1 MYENWGNRFRCFWI
15 GFCSNPP
22 RKFEVSLFEKNSK
35 LGGHSNTVT
44 IEQENK
50 KYSVETGFIV
60 LNDKNYP
67 IFTSLLKHLNIG
79 VNNSSM
85 SFSVSVD
92 KGLFEY
98 SSSYIGLLGQ
108 TKNII
113 DPKYWGML
121 RDINYFYTNAL
132 KDVKDCPDNE
142 TLGQFLKRF
151 NYSNKFIDY
160 HLVPMTASIWSCPTK
175 SILNFPIKS
184 LLVFFEN
191 HKLLNIYN
199 RPKWS
204 TVNKGSREYVKKIQS
219 LLKGNIYTNAKVNKI
234 SKSKEGIRVHYQ
246 DGIKTFDKVI
256 LACHADQSSEIL
268 IENFS
273 EEANLL
279 KDFKYQKNTSI
290 LHSDIN
296 FMPKRKSVWSSW
308 NYITETGNSGNLS
321 ITYWM
326 NELQGINSSKPI
338 LLSLNPKILP
348 NPDLIYG
355 QYSYSHPIL
364 DNNAINIQKK
374 LSSIQGKNNLWFC
387 GAWTGFGFHEDGV
400 KSAVEIA
407 NSHNIDLP
415 WFQSK
420 EVLHAAQ

>member
-1 MYENWGNRFRCFWI
+1 MKI
-15 GFCSNPP
+15 GVIGSGVSGLVSALTLQE
-22 RKFEVSLFEKNSK
+22 KFEVSLFEKNSK

-44 IEQENK
+44 IEQENN

-92 KGLFEY
+92 KGQFEY

-132 KDVKDCPDNE
+132 RDVKDCPDNE

-219 LLKGNIYTNAKVNKI
+219 LLKGKIYTNAKVNKI

-326 NELQGINSSKPI
+326 NELQGLNSPKPI

-407 NSHNIDLP
+407 NSHNIYLP

>member
-1 MYENWGNRFRCFWI
+1 MKI
-15 GFCSNPP
+15 GVIGSGVSGLVSALTLQE
-22 RKFEVSLFEKNSK
+22 KFEVSLFEKNSK

-44 IEQENK
+44 IEQENN

-92 KGLFEY
+92 KGQFEY

-160 HLVPMTASIWSCPTK
+160 HLVPMTASIWSCPTR

-219 LLKGNIYTNAKVNKI
+219 LLKGKIYTNAKVNKI

-407 NSHNIDLP
+407 NSHNIHLP

>member
-1 MYENWGNRFRCFWI
+1 MKI
-15 GFCSNPP
+15 GVIGSGVSGLVSALTLQE
-22 RKFEVSLFEKNSK
+22 KFEVSIFEKNSK

-92 KGLFEY
+92 KGQFEY

-132 KDVKDCPDNE
+132 KDVEDCPDNE

-204 TVNKGSREYVKKIQS
+204 TINKGSREYVKKIQS
-219 LLKGNIYTNAKVNKI
+219 LLKGKIYTNAKVNKI

-407 NSHNIDLP
+407 NSHNIYLP

>member
-1 MYENWGNRFRCFWI
+1 MKI
-15 GFCSNPP
+15 GVIGSGVSGLVSALALQE
-22 RKFEVSLFEKNSK
+22 KFEVSLFEKNSK

-92 KGLFEY
+92 KGQFEY

-219 LLKGNIYTNAKVNKI
+219 LLKGKIYTNAKVNKI

-326 NELQGINSSKPI
+326 NELQGINSPKPI

>member
-1 MYENWGNRFRCFWI
+1 MKI
-15 GFCSNPP
+15 GVIGSGVSGLVSALTLQE
-22 RKFEVSLFEKNSK
+22 KFEVSLFEKNSK

-44 IEQENK
+44 IEQDNN

-92 KGLFEY
+92 KGQFEY

-219 LLKGNIYTNAKVNKI
+219 LLKGKIYTNAKVNKI

-407 NSHNIDLP
+407 NSHNIHLP

>member
-1 MYENWGNRFRCFWI
+1 MKI
-15 GFCSNPP
+15 GVIGSGVAGLVSALTLQE
-22 RKFEVSLFEKNSK
+22 KFEVSLFEKNSK

-44 IEQENK
+44 IEQENN

-92 KGLFEY
+92 KGQFEY

-132 KDVKDCPDNE
+132 RDVKDCPDNE

-219 LLKGNIYTNAKVNKI
+219 LLKGKIYTNTKVNKI

-326 NELQGINSSKPI
+326 NELQGINSPKPI

>member
-1 MYENWGNRFRCFWI
+1 MKI
-15 GFCSNPP
+15 GVIGSGVSGLVSALTLQE
-22 RKFEVSLFEKNSK
+22 KFEVSLFEKNSK

-67 IFTSLLKHLNIG
+67 MFTSLLKHLNIG

-92 KGLFEY
+92 KGQFEY

-219 LLKGNIYTNAKVNKI
+219 LLKGKIYTNAKVNKI

>member
-1 MYENWGNRFRCFWI
+1 MKI
-15 GFCSNPP
+15 GVIGSGVSGLVSALTLQE
-22 RKFEVSLFEKNSK
+22 RFEVSLFEKNSK

-44 IEQENK
+44 IEQEDK

-92 KGLFEY
+92 KGQFEY

-204 TVNKGSREYVKKIQS
+204 TVNKGSREYVKKIKS
-219 LLKGNIYTNAKVNKI
+219 LLKGKIYTNAKVNKI

>member
-1 MYENWGNRFRCFWI
+1 MKI
-15 GFCSNPP
+15 GVIGSGVAGLVSALALQE
-22 RKFEVSLFEKNSK
+22 KFEVSLFEKNSK

-44 IEQENK
+44 IEQENNT
-50 KYSVETGFIV
+50 YSVETGFIV

-92 KGLFEY
+92 KGQFEY

-219 LLKGNIYTNAKVNKI
+219 LLKGKIYTNAKVNKI

>member
-1 MYENWGNRFRCFWI
+1 MKI
-15 GFCSNPP
+15 GVIGSGVSGLVSALTLQE
-22 RKFEVSLFEKNSK
+22 KFEVSLFEKNSK

-92 KGLFEY
+92 KGQFEY

-219 LLKGNIYTNAKVNKI
+219 LLKGKIYTNAKVNKI

-290 LHSDIN
+290 LHSDVN

-326 NELQGINSSKPI
+326 NELQGINSPKPI

>member
-1 MYENWGNRFRCFWI
+1 MKI
-15 GFCSNPP
+15 GVIGSGVSGLVSALTLQE
-22 RKFEVSLFEKNSK
+22 KFEVSLFEKNSK

-44 IEQENK
+44 IEQEDK

-92 KGLFEY
+92 KGQFEY

-219 LLKGNIYTNAKVNKI
+219 LLKGKIYTNAKVNKI

-326 NELQGINSSKPI
+326 NELQGINSPKPI

>member
-1 MYENWGNRFRCFWI
+1 MKI
-15 GFCSNPP
+15 GVIGSGVSGLVSALTLQE
-22 RKFEVSLFEKNSK
+22 RFEVSLFEKNSK

-44 IEQENK
+44 IQQENK

-92 KGLFEY
+92 KGVFEY

-219 LLKGNIYTNAKVNKI
+219 LLKGKIYTNAKVNKI

-326 NELQGINSSKPI
+326 NELQGINSPKPI

-407 NSHNIDLP
+407 NSHNIYLP

>member
-1 MYENWGNRFRCFWI
+1 MKI
-15 GFCSNPP
+15 GVIGSGVSGLVSALTLQE
-22 RKFEVSLFEKNSK
+22 RFEVSLFEKNSK

-44 IEQENK
+44 IQQENK

-92 KGLFEY
+92 KGQFEY

-108 TKNII
+108 TQNII

-132 KDVKDCPDNE
+132 RDVKDCPDNE

-219 LLKGNIYTNAKVNKI
+219 LLKGKIYTNAKVNKI

-407 NSHNIDLP
+407 NSHNIHLP

>member
-1 MYENWGNRFRCFWI
+1 MKI
-15 GFCSNPP
+15 GVIGSGVSGLVSALTLQE
-22 RKFEVSLFEKNSK
+22 KFEVSLFEKNSK

-92 KGLFEY
+92 KGQFEY

-132 KDVKDCPDNE
+132 RDVKDCPDNE

-219 LLKGNIYTNAKVNKI
+219 LLKGKIYTNAKVNKI

-326 NELQGINSSKPI
+326 NELQGINSPKPI

>member
-1 MYENWGNRFRCFWI
+1 MKI
-15 GFCSNPP
+15 GVIGSGVSGLVSALTLQE
-22 RKFEVSLFEKNSK
+22 KFEVSLFEKNSK

-44 IEQENK
+44 IEQENN

-92 KGLFEY
+92 KGQFEY

-132 KDVKDCPDNE
+132 RDVKDCPDNE

-204 TVNKGSREYVKKIQS
+204 TVNKGSREYVKKIKS
-219 LLKGNIYTNAKVNKI
+219 LLKGKIYTNAKVNKI

>member
-1 MYENWGNRFRCFWI
+1 MKI
-15 GFCSNPP
+15 GVIGSGVSGLVSALTLQE
-22 RKFEVSLFEKNSK
+22 KFEVSLFEKNSK

-92 KGLFEY
+92 KGQFEY

-204 TVNKGSREYVKKIQS
+204 TVNKGSREYVKKIKS
-219 LLKGNIYTNAKVNKI
+219 LLKGKIYTNAKVNKI

-326 NELQGINSSKPI
+326 NELQGINSSMPI

-407 NSHNIDLP
+407 NSHNIHLP

>member
-1 MYENWGNRFRCFWI
+1 MKI
-15 GFCSNPP
+15 GVIGSGVAGLVSALTLQE
-22 RKFEVSLFEKNSK
+22 KFEVSLFEKNSK

-44 IEQENK
+44 IEQESK

-79 VNNSSM
+79 VKNSSM

-92 KGLFEY
+92 KGQFEY

-142 TLGQFLKRF
+142 TLGQFLKKF

-219 LLKGNIYTNAKVNKI
+219 LLKGKIYTNAKVNKI

-326 NELQGINSSKPI
+326 NELQGINSPKPI

-364 DNNAINIQKK
+364 DNNAIKIQKK

-387 GAWTGFGFHEDGV
+387 GAWTGFGFHEDGG

>member
-1 MYENWGNRFRCFWI
+1 MKI
-15 GFCSNPP
+15 GVIGSGVAGLVSALTLQE
-22 RKFEVSLFEKNSK
+22 KFEVSLFEKNSK

-44 IEQENK
+44 IEQENN

-92 KGLFEY
+92 KGQFEY

-132 KDVKDCPDNE
+132 RDVKDCPDNE

-219 LLKGNIYTNAKVNKI
+219 LLKGEIYTNTKVNKI

-326 NELQGINSSKPI
+326 NELQGINSPKPI

-374 LSSIQGKNNLWFC
+374 LSSVQGKNNLWFC

>member
-1 MYENWGNRFRCFWI
+1 MKI
-15 GFCSNPP
+15 GVIVSGVSGLVSALTLQE
-22 RKFEVSLFEKNSK
+22 RFEVSLFEKNSK

-92 KGLFEY
+92 KGQFEY

-219 LLKGNIYTNAKVNKI
+219 LLKGKIYTNAKVNKI

-407 NSHNIDLP
+407 NSHNIHLP

>member
-1 MYENWGNRFRCFWI
+1 MKI
-15 GFCSNPP
+15 GVIGSGVSGLVSALTLQE
-22 RKFEVSLFEKNSK
+22 KFEVSLFEKNSK

-92 KGLFEY
+92 KGQFEY

-132 KDVKDCPDNE
+132 RDVKNCPDNE

-219 LLKGNIYTNAKVNKI
+219 LLKGKIYTNAKVNKI

>member
-1 MYENWGNRFRCFWI
+1 MKI
-15 GFCSNPP
+15 GVIGSGVAGLVSALTLQE
-22 RKFEVSLFEKNSK
+22 KFEVSLFEKNSK

-44 IEQENK
+44 IEQENN

-132 KDVKDCPDNE
+132 RDVKDCPDNE

-204 TVNKGSREYVKKIQS
+204 TVNKGSREYVKKIKS
-219 LLKGNIYTNAKVNKI
+219 LLKGEVYTNTKVNKI

-326 NELQGINSSKPI
+326 NELQGINSPKPI

-407 NSHNIDLP
+407 NSHNIHLP

>member
-1 MYENWGNRFRCFWI
+1 MKI
-15 GFCSNPP
+15 GVIGSGVSGLVSALTLQE
-22 RKFEVSLFEKNSK
+22 KFEVSLFEKNSK

-44 IEQENK
+44 IEQENN

-92 KGLFEY
+92 KGQFEY

-219 LLKGNIYTNAKVNKI
+219 LLKGKIYTNAKVNKI

-407 NSHNIDLP
+407 SSHNIDLP

>member
-1 MYENWGNRFRCFWI
+1 MKI
-15 GFCSNPP
+15 GVIGSGVSGLVSALTLQE
-22 RKFEVSLFEKNSK
+22 KFEVSLFEKNSK

-44 IEQENK
+44 IEQENN

-92 KGLFEY
+92 KGQFEY

-132 KDVKDCPDNE
+132 RDVKDCPDNE

-219 LLKGNIYTNAKVNKI
+219 LLKGKIYTNAKVNKI

-279 KDFKYQKNTSI
+279 KAFKYQKNTSI

-326 NELQGINSSKPI
+326 NELQGINSPKPI

-407 NSHNIDLP
+407 NSHNIHLP

>member
-1 MYENWGNRFRCFWI
+1 MKI
-15 GFCSNPP
+15 GVIGSGVSGLVSALTLQE
-22 RKFEVSLFEKNSK
+22 KFEVSLFEKNSK

-92 KGLFEY
+92 KGQFEY

-199 RPKWS
+199 SPKWS

-219 LLKGNIYTNAKVNKI
+219 LLKGKIYTNAKVNKI

-407 NSHNIDLP
+407 NSHNIHLP

>member
-1 MYENWGNRFRCFWI
+1 MKI
-15 GFCSNPP
+15 GVIGSGVSGLVSALTLQE
-22 RKFEVSLFEKNSK
+22 KFEVSLFEKNSK

-44 IEQENK
+44 IEQENN

-92 KGLFEY
+92 KGQFEY

-219 LLKGNIYTNAKVNKI
+219 LLKGKIYTNAKVNKI

-364 DNNAINIQKK
+364 DNNAIKIQKK

-420 EVLHAAQ
+420 EVLHASQ

>member
-1 MYENWGNRFRCFWI
+1 MKI
-15 GFCSNPP
+15 GVIGSGVSGLVSALTLQE
-22 RKFEVSLFEKNSK
+22 KFEVSLFEKNSK

-44 IEQENK
+44 IEQENN

-92 KGLFEY
+92 KGQFEY

-121 RDINYFYTNAL
+121 RDINYFYNNAL

-219 LLKGNIYTNAKVNKI
+219 LLKGKIYTNTKVNKI

-407 NSHNIDLP
+407 NSHDIDLP

>member
-1 MYENWGNRFRCFWI
+1 MKI
-15 GFCSNPP
+15 GVIGSGVAGLVSALTLQE
-22 RKFEVSLFEKNSK
+22 KFEVSLFEKNSK

-92 KGLFEY
+92 KGQFEY

-219 LLKGNIYTNAKVNKI
+219 LLKGKIYTNAKVNKI

-374 LSSIQGKNNLWFC
+374 LSSVQGKNNLWFC

>member
-1 MYENWGNRFRCFWI
+1 MKI
-15 GFCSNPP
+15 GVIGSGVSGLVSALTLQE
-22 RKFEVSLFEKNSK
+22 KFEVSLFEKNSK

-67 IFTSLLKHLNIG
+67 IFTSLLKHLNVG

-92 KGLFEY
+92 KGQFEY

-219 LLKGNIYTNAKVNKI
+219 LLKGKIYTNAKVNKI

-326 NELQGINSSKPI
+326 NELQGINSTKPI

-407 NSHNIDLP
+407 NSHNIHLP

>member
-1 MYENWGNRFRCFWI
+1 MKI
-15 GFCSNPP
+15 GVIGSGVSGLVSALTLQE
-22 RKFEVSLFEKNSK
+22 RFEVSLFEKNSK

-92 KGLFEY
+92 KGQFEY

-204 TVNKGSREYVKKIQS
+204 TVNKGSREYVKKIKS
-219 LLKGNIYTNAKVNKI
+219 LLKGKIYTNAKVNKI

-364 DNNAINIQKK
+364 DNNAVNIQKK

>member
-1 MYENWGNRFRCFWI
+1 MKI
-15 GFCSNPP
+15 GVIGSGVSGLVSALTLQE
-22 RKFEVSLFEKNSK
+22 KFEVSLFEKNSK

-44 IEQENK
+44 IEQENN

-92 KGLFEY
+92 KGQFEY

-219 LLKGNIYTNAKVNKI
+219 LLKGKIYTNAKVNKI
-234 SKSKEGIRVHYQ
+234 SKSKEGIKVHYQ

-268 IENFS
+268 IEDFS

-326 NELQGINSSKPI
+326 NELQGINSPKPI

-407 NSHNIDLP
+407 NSHDIDLP

>member
-1 MYENWGNRFRCFWI
+1 MKI
-15 GFCSNPP
+15 GVIGSGVSGLVSALTLQE
-22 RKFEVSLFEKNSK
+22 KFEVSLFEKNSK

-44 IEQENK
+44 IEQENN

-92 KGLFEY
+92 KGQFEY

-121 RDINYFYTNAL
+121 RDINYFYNNAL

-219 LLKGNIYTNAKVNKI
+219 LLKGKIYTNAKVNKI

-268 IENFS
+268 IEDFS

-326 NELQGINSSKPI
+326 NELQGINSPKPI

>member
-1 MYENWGNRFRCFWI
+1 MKI
-15 GFCSNPP
+15 GVIGSGVSGLVSALTLQE
-22 RKFEVSLFEKNSK
+22 KFEVSLFEKNSK

-44 IEQENK
+44 IEQENN

-92 KGLFEY
+92 KGQFEY

-219 LLKGNIYTNAKVNKI
+219 LLKGKIYTNTKVNKI

-268 IENFS
+268 NEHFS

-326 NELQGINSSKPI
+326 NELQGISSPKPI

-407 NSHNIDLP
+407 NSHDIDLP

>member
-1 MYENWGNRFRCFWI
+1 MKI
-15 GFCSNPP
+15 GVIGSGVSGLVSALTLQE
-22 RKFEVSLFEKNSK
+22 KFEVSLFEKNSK

-44 IEQENK
+44 IEQENN

-92 KGLFEY
+92 KGQFEY

-121 RDINYFYTNAL
+121 SDINYFYTNAL

-219 LLKGNIYTNAKVNKI
+219 LLKGEIYTNTKVNKI

-246 DGIKTFDKVI
+246 EGIKTFDKVI

-268 IENFS
+268 FENFS

-374 LSSIQGKNNLWFC
+374 LSSIQGKNNLWIC
-387 GAWTGFGFHEDGV
+387 GTWKGFGFHEDGV

>member
-1 MYENWGNRFRCFWI
+1 MKI
-15 GFCSNPP
+15 GVIGSGVAGLVSALTLQE
-22 RKFEVSLFEKNSK
+22 KFEVSLFEKNSK

-92 KGLFEY
+92 KGQFEY

-121 RDINYFYTNAL
+121 RDINYFYNNAL

-219 LLKGNIYTNAKVNKI
+219 LLKGKIYTNAKVNKI

-407 NSHNIDLP
+407 NSHNIYRP

>member
-1 MYENWGNRFRCFWI
+1 MKI
-15 GFCSNPP
+15 GVIGSGVAGLVSALTLQE
-22 RKFEVSLFEKNSK
+22 KFEVSLFEKNSK

-44 IEQENK
+44 IEQENN

-92 KGLFEY
+92 KGQFEY

-121 RDINYFYTNAL
+121 RDINYFYTNAVR
-132 KDVKDCPDNE
+132 DVKDCPDNE

-219 LLKGNIYTNAKVNKI
+219 LLKGEIYTNTKVKKI
-234 SKSKEGIRVHYQ
+234 SKSKEGIRVHYEE
-246 DGIKTFDKVI
+246 GIKTFDKVI
-256 LACHADQSSEIL
+256 LACHADQSSKIL

-326 NELQGINSSKPI
+326 NELQGINSPKPI

-374 LSSIQGKNNLWFC
+374 LSSTQGKNNLWFC

>member
-1 MYENWGNRFRCFWI
+1 MKI
-15 GFCSNPP
+15 GVIGSGVSGLVSALTLQE
-22 RKFEVSLFEKNSK
+22 KFEVSLFEKNSK

-44 IEQENK
+44 IEQENN

-92 KGLFEY
+92 KGQFEY

-219 LLKGNIYTNAKVNKI
+219 LLKGKIYTNAKVNKI

-326 NELQGINSSKPI
+326 NELQGLNSPKPI

-407 NSHNIDLP
+407 NSHNIYLP

>member
-1 MYENWGNRFRCFWI
+1 MKI
-15 GFCSNPP
+15 GVIGSGVAGLVSALTLQE
-22 RKFEVSLFEKNSK
+22 KFEVSLFEKNSK

-44 IEQENK
+44 IEQEYN

-92 KGLFEY
+92 KGQFEY

-219 LLKGNIYTNAKVNKI
+219 LLKGKIYTNAKVNKI

-326 NELQGINSSKPI
+326 NELQGINSPKPI

-407 NSHNIDLP
+407 NSHNIHLP

>member
-1 MYENWGNRFRCFWI
+1 MKI
-15 GFCSNPP
+15 GVIGSGVSGLVSALTLQE
-22 RKFEVSLFEKNSK
+22 RFEVSLFEKNSK

-92 KGLFEY
+92 KGQFEY

-132 KDVKDCPDNE
+132 RDVKDCPDNE

-219 LLKGNIYTNAKVNKI
+219 LLKGKIYTNAKVNKI

-326 NELQGINSSKPI
+326 NELQGINSPKPI